1 MVKQTLTICQ
11 QKRTKCLSVF
21 DHFAGLA
28 LKVLKRAGGLFFQ
41 VLTLSS
47 IPSFEILIW
56 GLVSKEMK
64 KITTLSV
71 FKVKIRIWKLE
82 NCSWQL

>member
-1 MVKQTLTICQ
+1 M
-11 QKRTKCLSVF
+11 LSVF

-28 LKVLKRAGGLFFQ
+28 LKVLKGAGGLFFQ

-64 KITTLSV
+64 KITTLSEL
-71 FKVKIRIWKLE
+71 KVKIRIWKLE